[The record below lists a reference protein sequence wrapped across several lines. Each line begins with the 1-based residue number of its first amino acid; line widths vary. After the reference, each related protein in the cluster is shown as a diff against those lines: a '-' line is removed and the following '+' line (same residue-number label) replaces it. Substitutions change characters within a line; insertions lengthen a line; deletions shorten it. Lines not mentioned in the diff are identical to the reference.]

1 MKELISFCEISDSGE
16 ITGITVPLYKPAD
29 WTSFDVVNKCRRIT
43 GFRKVGHAGTLDPFA
58 EGLLILGFGA
68 HTKRLDRYKISD
80 KTYRVDIRLG
90 AETDTQ
96 DSTGRIIAEYGQGK
110 PPDLQAIEEL
120 LPRFTG
126 SIEQIPPMY
135 SAKKIGGKRLYTLA
149 RKGEIIERKAVT
161 VRINSIAIL
170 EYAWPVLRCRI
181 RCGSGTYIRTL
192 AADIGKALNCGA
204 YAEKLLREQIGDW
217 GLEECL
223 TLDEFTEAWKSI
235 RELRP

>member
-1 MKELISFCEISDSGE
+1 MKELISFCEISDSGK
-16 ITGITVPLYKPAD
+16 ITGITVPLFKPAD

-58 EGLLILGFGA
+58 EGVLILGFGT
-68 HTKRLDRYKISD
+68 HTKRLDRYKMLD

-96 DSTGRIIAEYGQGK
+96 DPTGRIIAGKGQGT
-110 PPDLQAIEEL
+110 PPDLQTIKDL

-126 SIEQIPPMY
+126 TIEQIPPMY
-135 SAKKIGGKRLYTLA
+135 SAKKVRGKRLYTLA
-149 RKGEIIERKAVT
+149 RKGEIIEREAVS
-161 VRINSIAIL
+161 VRIESITLL
-170 EYAWPVLRCRI
+170 EYAWPLLRCRI

-204 YAEKLLREQIGDW
+204 YADKLLRERIGDW

-235 RELRP
+235 RESRP